1 MDNKAND
8 CSFNKCCKEMNNI
21 HSKVK
26 YCYIQGPQGP
36 RGRSGPTTIKIGETQ
51 TVESNQEAAVE
62 NVGTENDLILNFKI
76 PKGLKGEKGEK
87 GESSLITIPPAYGM
101 RFLTSNQQIELAKLA
116 DTIISFNEVGPNKNT
131 DYQVDNAI
139 KINQS
144 GFYIISYFLS
154 GITDRDCTLTLS
166 VMNENKIVPGSDIN
180 ANFEATYKS
189 NISNTIIAALP
200 ANSIITL
207 NVRATDNITMSFDET
222 TNATLTV
229 AKIG

>member
-1 MDNKAND
+1 M
-8 CSFNKCCKEMNNI
+8 
-21 HSKVK
+21 
-26 YCYIQGPQGP
+26 
-36 RGRSGPTTIKIGETQ
+36 
-51 TVESNQEAAVE
+51 
-62 NVGTENDLILNFKI
+62 
-76 PKGLKGEKGEK
+76 
-87 GESSLITIPPAYGM
+87 
-101 RFLTSNQQIELAKLA
+101 
-116 DTIISFNEVGPNKNT
+116 GPNKNT

-144 GFYIISYFLS
+144 GFDIISYFLS
-154 GITDRDCTLTLS
+154 GITDKDCTLTLS